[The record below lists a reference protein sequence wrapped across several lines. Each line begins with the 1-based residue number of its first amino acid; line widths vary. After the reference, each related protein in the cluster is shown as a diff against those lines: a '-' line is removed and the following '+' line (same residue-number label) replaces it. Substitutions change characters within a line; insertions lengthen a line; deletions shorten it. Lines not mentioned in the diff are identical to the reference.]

1 MSFFKLEVDCMSEII
16 SSFLSNAASY
26 LVYAAIVIIFIVACL
41 KCLAPI
47 TGNTRALNRAIKAM
61 KKDKGKT
68 VHRQTWEN
76 EEFLGDGALQPAW
89 RLYLENV
96 FFADSHM
103 QAPCSVEDYIN
114 EDSVINIP
122 GRSSLSESVPSVF
135 VSLGFLGTLI
145 GIVMSLSTMRFSTF
159 DEVSASMLGMLSGM
173 RYAFGTS
180 IVGVIASISFVVLNK
195 TVQGHARN
203 TLEEFTQIFQQDTD
217 MPPVDPITQIATY
230 QQEQTRALA
239 TLVNEVQTNM
249 INRIDE
255 VMNANLAPL
264 TKSMESFMSA
274 ATFKQVE
281 GVERIVNS
289 FVSHM
294 DQALRGQFQN
304 LARVMDDTCRAQ
316 QVANESMQ
324 SALKGFTA
332 VSGDITAVQR
342 ASQAIVEK
350 FDTYLISLNSAQQ
363 SQDERSRQI
372 AAQVDAMQKAAREQA
387 RYINQLQDYMI
398 KLQKGVDAYSAQSA
412 EFIEKYNQAANASQ
426 QSLHEAGEALKSG
439 AESLANASD
448 VQVKNLESNLA
459 KMLAS
464 MDKSLDDVIKQLNWT
479 VNSISESVKDL
490 PKVVNN
496 SAQSYAGEMARF
508 VESVRRLQR
517 TLDAALDGT
526 SAPRE
531 DYSRRRA
538 E

>member
-1 MSFFKLEVDCMSEII
+1 MGEII
-16 SSFLSNAASY
+16 SSFLSNASTY
-26 LVYAAIVIIFIVACL
+26 LVYAAIVILFIVACI
-41 KCLAPI
+41 KCLAPV

-68 VHRQTWEN
+68 VHRKTWEN
-76 EEFLGDGALQPAW
+76 EEFLGDGALQPSW

-114 EDSVINIP
+114 EDSVINVP
-122 GRSSLSESVPSVF
+122 GRSSLSETVPSVF

-145 GIVMSLSTMRFSTF
+145 GIVMSLSTMKFSTF

-180 IVGVIASISFVVLNK
+180 IVGVIASVAFTVLNK
-195 TVQGHARN
+195 TVQGRARN

-239 TLVNEVQTNM
+239 TLVNEVQTNL
-249 INRIDE
+249 IGRIDE
-255 VMNANLAPL
+255 VMSANFEPL

-316 QVANESMQ
+316 QVANDSMQ

-332 VSGDITAVQR
+332 VSGDITSVQR

-350 FDTYLISLNSAQQ
+350 FDTYLASLNAAQK
-363 SQDERSRQI
+363 SQDERSVQI
-372 AAQVDAMQKAAREQA
+372 AAQVEAMQKAAKEQA
-387 RYINQLQDYMI
+387 RYINQLQDYML
-398 KLQKGVDAYSAQSA
+398 KLQKGVDEYAAQSA
-412 EFIEKYNQAANASQ
+412 DFLNKYNEAAASSQ
-426 QSLHEAGEALKSG
+426 QTLREAGEALENSAKSLSSTT
-439 AESLANASD
+439 E
-448 VQVKNLESNLA
+448 VQVTNLENNLA
-459 KMLAS
+459 KMLAN
-464 MDKSLDDVIKQLNWT
+464 MDKALSEVTEQLNWT
-479 VNSISESVKDL
+479 INSINESVKEL
-490 PKVVNN
+490 PKVVNG
-496 SAQSYAGEMARF
+496 SAQSYASEMSRF

-517 TLDAALDGT
+517 SLDAALDGT
-526 SAPRE
+526 PAPNDE
-531 DYSRRRA
+531 YSRRRV

>member
-1 MSFFKLEVDCMSEII
+1 MGEII
-16 SSFLSNAASY
+16 SSFLSNASTY
-26 LVYAAIVIIFIVACL
+26 LVYAAIVILFIVACI
-41 KCLAPI
+41 KCLAPV

-68 VHRQTWEN
+68 VHRKTWEN
-76 EEFLGDGALQPAW
+76 EEFLGDGALQPSW

-114 EDSVINIP
+114 EDSVINVP
-122 GRSSLSESVPSVF
+122 GRSSLSETVPSVF

-145 GIVMSLSTMRFSTF
+145 GIVMSLSAMKFSTF

-180 IVGVIASISFVVLNK
+180 IVGVIASVAFTVLNK
-195 TVQGHARN
+195 TVQGRARN

-239 TLVNEVQTNM
+239 TLVNEVQTNL
-249 INRIDE
+249 IGRIDE
-255 VMNANLAPL
+255 VMSANFEPL

-316 QVANESMQ
+316 QVANDSMQ

-332 VSGDITAVQR
+332 VSGDITSVQR

-350 FDTYLISLNSAQQ
+350 FDTYLASLNAAQK
-363 SQDERSRQI
+363 SQDERSAQI
-372 AAQVDAMQKAAREQA
+372 AAQVEAMQKAAKEQA
-387 RYINQLQDYMI
+387 RYINQLQDYML
-398 KLQKGVDAYSAQSA
+398 KLQKGVDEYAAQSA
-412 EFIEKYNQAANASQ
+412 EFLNKYNEAAASSQ
-426 QSLHEAGEALKSG
+426 QTLREAGEALENSAKSLSSTT
-439 AESLANASD
+439 E
-448 VQVKNLESNLA
+448 VQVTNLENNLA
-459 KMLAS
+459 KMLAN
-464 MDKSLDDVIKQLNWT
+464 MDKALSEVTEQLNWT
-479 VNSISESVKDL
+479 INSINESVKEL
-490 PKVVNN
+490 PKVVNG
-496 SAQSYAGEMARF
+496 SAQSYASEMSRF

-517 TLDAALDGT
+517 SLDAALDST
-526 SAPRE
+526 PAPHDE
-531 DYSRRRA
+531 YSRRRV